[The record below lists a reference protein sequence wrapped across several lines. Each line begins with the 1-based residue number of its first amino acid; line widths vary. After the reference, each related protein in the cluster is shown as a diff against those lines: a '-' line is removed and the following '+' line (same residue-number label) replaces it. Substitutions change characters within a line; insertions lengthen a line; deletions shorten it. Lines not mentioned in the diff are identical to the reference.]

1 MPKDEDVSIIH
12 MDSKHLI
19 KESAIRLPFGDRRP
33 SWDDNKIRQI
43 LRRIKKGSNLQ

>member
-19 KESAIRLPFGDRRP
+19 KESAIRLPFGDRRTG
-33 SWDDNKIRQI
+33 
-43 LRRIKKGSNLQ
+43 LLYHGSLSMSVTGFGSELG